1 MENGKKS
8 AIEIIYNLK
17 LVHGGP
23 DEARSMFQR
32 DTLFVPIRFLQ
43 RTVFNQRRKQPSGS
57 FANLFL
63 RQ

>member
-1 MENGKKS
+1 MGNGKKS

-23 DEARSMFQR
+23 DEARSMFLR
-32 DTLFVPIRFLQ
+32 DTLLVFIRFLQ
-43 RTVFNQRRKQPSGS
+43 RIVFKQRRKQPSVS
-57 FANLFL
+57 FANFFL